1 MDVLREVRSV
11 KAKGRPYVVVFVGVN
26 GVGKSTSLSK
36 ICFYLKQQG
45 LKVLLAACD
54 TFRSGAVEQLKTH
67 AARLDVPV
75 YEKVLG
81 LPSSLPPSL
90 PHSPSFVSIPV
101 SPHLSL
107 SLSFLSH
114 TLRRGTLDLFFP
126 LSLTLLA
133 ASIKYTLNPKP

>member
-1 MDVLREVRSV
+1 MIPPQSMDVLREVRSV

-75 YEKVLG
+75 YEKVSRPAILNFFP
-81 LPSSLPPSL
+81 LFLTPPLTFLFLSPHIFISLSSSLPRCPPLDSFFLPSL
-90 PHSPSFVSIPV
+90 V
-101 SPHLSL
+101 
-107 SLSFLSH
+107 
-114 TLRRGTLDLFFP
+114 
-126 LSLTLLA
+126 
-133 ASIKYTLNPKP
+133 